1 MLDKSQKNMKCKYFV
16 NVQHIF
22 FYKDAYVCNYILI
35 NFEQI
40 RREINR
46 FTKYARNI
54 SPSGII
60 T

>member
-1 MLDKSQKNMKCKYFV
+1 MFDKSQKNMKCKYFV

-22 FYKDAYVCNYILI
+22 FYKYAYICDYVLL

-40 RREINR
+40 RTEINR
-46 FTKYARNI
+46 FMKHARNV
-54 SPSGII
+54 SLSGIL